1 MRWGASFVASLL
13 IVVSSLHAQP
23 PKRSVG
29 TPSAQGRAAM
39 AMLVGRVADASGAPI
54 AGASVIVREVKSLES
69 DGAPLV
75 ASLITDHSGRFNFAA
90 SEAGSFFVLVTGPGH
105 EWQQNMV
112 QLANGTPLEVRVR
125 LARQALRKEIDTVRA
140 SVDVFGFG
148 KDSLPVMQRQ
158 RDGTYALDVRTKQDT
173 IAYSLVG
180 VAARGSYF
188 GTQTTRVASTGSYPE
203 YRSVINAVNGV
214 ARIIFDPAK
223 LTRDSSAARVTFDG
237 GAGARIAQ
245 VFDSTDQFFMRMV
258 APMREGKRM
267 EPHLMDWTAE
277 TRAVLSG
284 LTAERDPLVRQARLL
299 QVVVLASFGAKIPP
313 AIGAQALRE
322 IPPSAAMW
330 RSGASL
336 RYAAPLVAQ
345 QLADSTLPLWR
356 FSRGV
361 ALTAGDSARMRA
373 DAAAV
378 AALMERLV
386 ANTQDPRTRASFIA
400 TAIEVTSKW
409 QPATFERLMSV
420 MQTEYA
426 DRQGTAEILRRFS
439 ANRLLRVGVD
449 MPSFNLRM
457 LGNDSVSITNQSV
470 KGKFTLVDFWA
481 TWCAPCLSEMPDLHE
496 AYDKFSS
503 RGFQILSISADA
515 SPSVV
520 TRFREKWPMP
530 WMHGFVKG
538 ALESDELRA
547 LQINSLPRALLLD
560 PAGRIVAMDGELRGA
575 ALQVTLERLL
585 AASGR

>member
-1 MRWGASFVASLL
+1 
-13 IVVSSLHAQP
+13 
-23 PKRSVG
+23 
-29 TPSAQGRAAM
+29 M
-39 AMLVGRVADASGAPI
+39 AMLVGWVADASGAPL
-54 AGASVIVREVKSLES
+54 ANASIIVREVRSLEA
-69 DGAPLV
+69 DGAPVV

-90 SEAGSFFVLVTGPGH
+90 SEAGSFFVLVSGPGH

-112 QLANGTPLEVRVR
+112 QLTLGAPLEMRVR
-125 LARQALRKEIDTVRA
+125 LARQALRKAIDTVRV

-173 IAYSLVG
+173 IAYSLLG
-180 VAARGSYF
+180 VAARGSYH
-188 GTQTTRVASTGSYPE
+188 GTQTSRVASTGSYPE
-203 YRSVINAVNGV
+203 YRSVIRAVNGV

-223 LTRDSSAARVTFDG
+223 LTRDSSAARVSFDG
-237 GAGARIAQ
+237 GTAARIAQ
-245 VFDSTDQFFMRMV
+245 VFDSTDRFFMRVV

-267 EPHLMDWTAE
+267 EPHLMDWSAE
-277 TRAVLSG
+277 TRAVLGG

-299 QVVVLASFGAKIPP
+299 QAVILASFGAKIPP

-322 IPPSAAMW
+322 IPTSAAMW

-336 RYAAPLVAQ
+336 QFAAPLVAQ
-345 QLADSTLPLWR
+345 QLADSTLALWR
-356 FSRGV
+356 FSPEG

-373 DAAAV
+373 DVAAV
-378 AALMERLV
+378 AALMEKLV
-386 ANTQDPRTRASFIA
+386 ASTPDPRTRAAFIA
-400 TAIEVTSKW
+400 TAIAVTSKW

-439 ANRLLRVGVD
+439 ANRLLRVGAD
-449 MPSFNLRM
+449 MPKFSLRA
-457 LGNDSVSITNQSV
+457 LGNDSVSITNQTV

-538 ALESDELRA
+538 GLESDELRA

-560 PAGRIVAMDGELRGA
+560 PAGRIVAMDAELRGA
-575 ALQVTLERLL
+575 ALKVTLERLL

>member
-1 MRWGASFVASLL
+1 
-13 IVVSSLHAQP
+13 
-23 PKRSVG
+23 
-29 TPSAQGRAAM
+29 
-39 AMLVGRVADASGAPI
+39 
-54 AGASVIVREVKSLES
+54 
-69 DGAPLV
+69 
-75 ASLITDHSGRFNFAA
+75 
-90 SEAGSFFVLVTGPGH
+90 
-105 EWQQNMV
+105 
-112 QLANGTPLEVRVR
+112 
-125 LARQALRKEIDTVRA
+125 
-140 SVDVFGFG
+140 
-148 KDSLPVMQRQ
+148 
-158 RDGTYALDVRTKQDT
+158 
-173 IAYSLVG
+173 
-180 VAARGSYF
+180 
-188 GTQTTRVASTGSYPE
+188 
-203 YRSVINAVNGV
+203 
-214 ARIIFDPAK
+214 
-223 LTRDSSAARVTFDG
+223 
-237 GAGARIAQ
+237 
-245 VFDSTDQFFMRMV
+245 
-258 APMREGKRM
+258 
-267 EPHLMDWTAE
+267 MDWTAE
-277 TRAVLSG
+277 MRAVLSG

-345 QLADSTLPLWR
+345 QLADSTLSLWR

-400 TAIEVTSKW
+400 TAIEVTNKW

-449 MPSFNLRM
+449 MPSFNLRT
-457 LGNDSVSITNQSV
+457 LGNDSVSITNQTV
-470 KGKFTLVDFWA
+470 KGRFTLVDFWA

-575 ALQVTLERLL
+575 ALKATLERLL
-585 AASGR
+585 AASGK